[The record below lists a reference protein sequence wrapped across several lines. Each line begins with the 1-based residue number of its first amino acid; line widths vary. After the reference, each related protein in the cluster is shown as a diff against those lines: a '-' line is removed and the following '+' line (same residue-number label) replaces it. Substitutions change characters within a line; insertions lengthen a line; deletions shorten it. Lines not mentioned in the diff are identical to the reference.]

1 MGYFYGKSNP
11 FFIQPN
17 PIMKTYLFLLLLG
30 FTVQLT
36 AQDTLRIGVKHAPP
50 FVMTDGDK
58 VTGLSI
64 QFWDLVN
71 EDINAVYDFVPYE
84 HVKGLLQAVSR
95 SEVDLSINPITVSE
109 NRLEQVD
116 FSQPYFIS
124 QTTFVKRK
132 ESRIMTFLSSL
143 FSWEFFS
150 AVAALLLLI
159 FIFGLLLWVFERRTK
174 NEQFHK
180 STRGIADGFWW
191 SAVTMTTV
199 GYGDKAPVSPGGRV
213 VAFVWMFASII
224 LISGLTAGIAS
235 ALTVQSINSHVES
248 LGDLSK
254 MRTLTV
260 ANTSTNEF
268 LNQYRIRHQTTA
280 SLKEALQQLLD
291 GRTDVVVYD
300 KPILMHEIREM
311 GVGDELVVA
320 DRGFKTDYYS
330 FTFPK
335 DSPHLHDINKAVINK
350 LKTRDWEQVKGE
362 VE

>member
-1 MGYFYGKSNP
+1 
-11 FFIQPN
+11 
-17 PIMKTYLFLLLLG
+17 MKKIVFLLVAIWGHTLA
-30 FTVQLT
+30 

-58 VTGLSI
+58 VSGLSI

-71 EDINAVYDFVPYE
+71 EDINAVYEFVPYE
-84 HVKGLLQAVSR
+84 TVKELLDGVGGG
-95 SEVDLSINPITVSE
+95 EVDLSINPITVSE
-109 NRLEQVD
+109 TRLERVD

-159 FIFGLLLWVFERRTK
+159 FIFGLLLWLFERRTK
-174 NEQFHK
+174 NDQFHK

-235 ALTVQSINSHVES
+235 ALTVQSISSHVES

-254 MRTLTV
+254 MRTVTV
-260 ANTSTNEF
+260 ASTSTNEF
-268 LNQYRIRHQTTA
+268 LDQYRVRHQTTA
-280 SLKEALQQLLD
+280 TLPDALNQLIN
-291 GRTDVVVYD
+291 GKADVVVYD
-300 KPILMHEIREM
+300 KPILMTEIQQLGIE
-311 GVGDELVVA
+311 EEVVVS

-335 DSPHLHDINKAVINK
+335 ESPYLHDINVAVINK
-350 LKTRDWEQVKGE
+350 LKTRDWEQIKAE